1 MSKRLATIFYKRNNY
16 NSQGHAFLKFPS
28 VMNLPMVQLYFS
40 PSLDPDPCGSLLL
53 MILPRSR
60 ASVVVIAGRS
70 ALAGALAFAVLASGH
85 DAVVAS
91 P

>member
-1 MSKRLATIFYKRNNY
+1 MSGTYCGQSGGGVASF
-16 NSQGHAFLKFPS
+16 
-28 VMNLPMVQLYFS
+28 V
-40 PSLDPDPCGSLLL
+40 PSLDGRAR
-53 MILPRSR
+53 PRSR

-70 ALAGALAFAVLASGH
+70 ALAGALAFAALASGH